1 MRTILLTFVCSF
13 FTLLSISQTTLQ
25 VKVVSKKNQEPLI
38 AANVEIKNE
47 KINLLK
53 LTNTNGQVEFTDLLK
68 NIKYSISV
76 QHISKKKFT
85 KTFSINSPMNLLIEL
100 EDEAFFLEPLEIKS
114 IRASS
119 NSPFSKINITKEE
132 IEKVNLGQDL
142 PFLLN
147 NTASVV
153 INSDAGNGIGYT
165 GMTIRGT
172 DMTRINMTI
181 NGIPY
186 NDPESQGIFLVDLPD
201 LSSSINNI
209 QIQRGVGTSS
219 NGAGAF
225 GATLNISTNE
235 FIEKSYAELN
245 NSYGSFNS
253 FKNTVK
259 LGSGLLNNAFTIDA
273 RLSKISSDG
282 YIDRASTNLH
292 SAYVSAAYSNK
303 KTQLRFNIITGKE
316 KTYQAW
322 NGVPENFLKTNRTV
336 NSSGTEKTGLPY
348 ENETDNYQQDHYQFF
363 WNQILNQNWKFNTA
377 LYITNGKG
385 YYEQYK
391 ASQKFSKYGL
401 SDFIVGS
408 NTITKTDLIRQLW
421 LDNQIKGQ
429 IFSLE
434 FKKLKNTLSIGGAW
448 NSFSGDHFGKI
459 IWANIG
465 IPKDYRWYN
474 NFAKKT
480 DASLYSKW
488 NYQINQN
495 FSALIDVQFRTINYT
510 MNGFRNN
517 PTLVVNRKFDF
528 LNPKFGITYS
538 KNNIQS
544 YLSYALANK
553 EPNRNDFEANT
564 LQQPLHEKLHDVEFG
579 FKYSRSKI
587 NFSSTMYYM
596 GYVNQLILSGKIND
610 VGAYT
615 RINVPKSYR
624 MGIELEST
632 YNLTSKL
639 NILGNITLS
648 KNKIKEFTEYLDNYD
663 TGLQQQTI
671 HNNKDIAFSPNF
683 ISSFTINYNISK
695 NLNLALF
702 NKWVGKQYLDN
713 IQNENRKLNNF
724 FTQDFKLN
732 YSFQFLNLKSI
743 DLLLQVNNIYNKKYE
758 PNGYT
763 FSYIYGGILT
773 TENFYYPMAGT
784 NFMLGLNVKL

>member
-363 WNQILNQNWKFNTA
+363 WNQIINQYWKFNTA

-421 LDNQIKGQ
+421 LDNQLKGQ
-429 IFSLE
+429 IFSVE

-448 NSFSGDHFGKI
+448 NTFSGDHFGKI

-474 NFAKKT
+474 NMAKKT
-480 DASLYSKW
+480 DASLYAKW

-495 FSALIDVQFRTINYT
+495 FSTLIDVQFRTINYT

-517 PTLVVNRKFDF
+517 PTLEVNRKFDF

-587 NFSSTMYYM
+587 SFSSTMYYM

-632 YNLTSKL
+632 YNLTNKI

-683 ISSFTINYNISK
+683 ISSFTINYNILK

-713 IQNENRKLNNF
+713 TQNENRRLYNF

-732 YSFQFLNLKSI
+732 YSFQFLNLKSMEV
-743 DLLLQVNNIYNKKYE
+743 LLQVNNIYNKKYE

-784 NFMLGLNVKL
+784 NFMVGLNVKL

>member
-1 MRTILLTFVCSF
+1 MRTILLTFVFSF
-13 FTLLSISQTTLQ
+13 FTLMSISQTTLQ

-53 LTNTNGQVEFTDLLK
+53 LTNNNGQVEFTDLLK

-391 ASQKFSKYGL
+391 ASQKFSKYSL

-448 NSFSGDHFGKI
+448 NTFSGDHFGKI

-517 PTLVVNRKFDF
+517 PTLIVNRKFNF
-528 LNPKFGITYS
+528 LNPKFGINYS

-544 YLSYALANK
+544 YISYALANK

-639 NILGNITLS
+639 NISGNITLS

-784 NFMLGLNVKL
+784 NIMVGLNVKL

>member
-363 WNQILNQNWKFNTA
+363 WNQIINQYWKFNTA